1 MKYLMHNEY
10 DQSTL
15 KFRELLSNVN
25 GMMYGV
31 YETTAF
37 IFVMMYGWVDIL
49 MDKLMVSQKKSH
61 VFFLK

>member
-25 GMMYGV
+25 GMMH
-31 YETTAF
+31 
-37 IFVMMYGWVDIL
+37 GWVDIL

-61 VFFLK
+61 VFFIK